1 MSDAKKPD
9 PIEDVREGLGLLF
22 RAAKSMI
29 SELPTQKIE
38 ETVVTGVKEVG
49 RAVETVAST
58 IEREVF
64 GKKSAT
70 AAPSEHQAEHQ
81 PAGQPESRAPAAAN
95 AQPAAPA
102 ETAAP
107 EGGVRIAA
115 DDKKTE

>member
-22 RAAKSMI
+22 RAAKSVI

-64 GKKSAT
+64 GKKAAT
-70 AAPSEHQAEHQ
+70 AAPEHQAEPP
-81 PAGQPESRAPAAAN
+81 PAGQPESPPPAATN
-95 AQPAAPA
+95 AQAAPA
-102 ETAAP
+102 EPTAP

-115 DDKKTE
+115 DDKKPE